1 MDPIKLKNLLE
12 EAFIQGAHSHD
23 NRSVQ
28 YDTCW
33 SNVHDDCKEY
43 VLTIIDNLD
52 KQEVIN

>member
-33 SNVHDDCKEY
+33 SNVHDDCK
-43 VLTIIDNLD
+43 
-52 KQEVIN
+52 